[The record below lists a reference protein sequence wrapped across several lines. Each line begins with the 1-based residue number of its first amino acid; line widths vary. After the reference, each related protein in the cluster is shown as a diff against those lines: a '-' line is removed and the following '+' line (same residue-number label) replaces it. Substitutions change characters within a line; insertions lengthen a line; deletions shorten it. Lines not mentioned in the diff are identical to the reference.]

1 MFMKRKN
8 FSGVY
13 AAAITPFNKDE
24 SLDFGALREMIDIMV
39 DAGLDGLL
47 IAGNTGEFTL
57 MSPEERKALVKA
69 SVEAAAGRIKIIA
82 SSCAHWTAG
91 TMDFIKYHDSVGVDF
106 HLINPP
112 YDTPTSWECEK
123 AYFEEICEAAEAGI
137 VIHNNAAF
145 PNACLTPEQLA
156 ELAEIDNLIGVKDVC
171 PFSHY
176 SRTLQLTRDNETFS
190 VFSGYEDTILAG
202 FAIGVDGTMG
212 TASMV
217 APKLVKQLYDYV
229 QDNDLNSAREIQ
241 KKINVIA
248 DAVLEMPFPSGL
260 KIGCELVGI
269 PAGIARKPLGP
280 APAGMKERI
289 EAAFRS
295 VGLL

>member
-1 MFMKRKN
+1 MKKKA

-13 AAAITPFNKDE
+13 TAAVTPFNKDE
-24 SLDFGALREMIDIMV
+24 SVDFGALREIVEVMV
-39 DAGLDGLL
+39 DAKLNGIL
-47 IAGNTGEFTL
+47 IAGNTGEFT
-57 MSPEERKALVKA
+57 MMTPEERKQVVKA
-69 SVEAAAGRIKIIA
+69 ACEAAAGRIKIIA

-91 TMDFIKYHDSVGVDF
+91 TLDFIEYADSVGVDF

-112 YDTPTSWECEK
+112 YDTPTSDQCVID
-123 AYFEEICEAAEAGI
+123 YFEEICAAAKAGI

-145 PNACLTPEQLA
+145 PNACLTPEMLA
-156 ELAEIDNLIGVKDVC
+156 RLAKIDNLVGVKDVC

-176 SRTLQLTRDNETFS
+176 SKVLQLTADNDSFS

-229 QDNDLNSAREIQ
+229 QANDLNSAREIQ

-248 DAVLEMPFPSGL
+248 DAVLEMPFPAGL
-260 KIGCELVGI
+260 KLGCELVGI
-269 PAGIARKPLGP
+269 PAGIARRPLGP
-280 APAGMKERI
+280 APEGLKERI
-289 EAAFRS
+289 AAAFRS
-295 VGLL
+295 VGLIE